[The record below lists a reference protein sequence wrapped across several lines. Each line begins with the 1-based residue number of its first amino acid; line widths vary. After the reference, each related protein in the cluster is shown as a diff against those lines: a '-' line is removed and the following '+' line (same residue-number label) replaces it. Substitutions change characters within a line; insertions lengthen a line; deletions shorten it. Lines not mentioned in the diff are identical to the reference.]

1 MLTTMNRRRS
11 GPQAIM
17 RVSGP
22 MAVDNLGFQTVWRV
36 SISERPTPEWIQHFG
51 QQHDATMLC
60 KPTLVSFHRAG
71 ILFTSDAARLSTW
84 VKYLDKWT
92 RATNVSVAAAHEQRR
107 QEALAQNAVWKGLV
121 ADSDANG

>member
-1 MLTTMNRRRS
+1 
-11 GPQAIM
+11 M

-22 MAVDNLGFQTVWRV
+22 MAVDNLGFQTVWRI
-36 SISERPTPEWIQHFG
+36 SISERPTPEWIQYFG
-51 QQHDATMLC
+51 QQQDATVLC

-92 RATNVSVAAAHEQRR
+92 RATNVAVAAAHEKRR
-107 QEALAQNAVWKGLV
+107 QEALAENAVWKTLV
-121 ADSDANG
+121 ADPGSESQG

>member
-1 MLTTMNRRRS
+1 
-11 GPQAIM
+11 M

-92 RATNVSVAAAHEQRR
+92 RATNVSVAAAHEKRR
-107 QEALAQNAVWKGLV
+107 QEALAQSAVWKGLV
-121 ADSDANG
+121 ADADADADG